1 MLTLF
6 EMTLLEISTDKNAH
20 FGNGNKFLWL
30 KSRKY
35 EMYKKS
41 VK

>member
-1 MLTLF
+1 MF
-6 EMTLLEISTDKNAH
+6 EMTLLGISTDKNAH
-20 FGNGNKFLWL
+20 FGNWNKFLSL

-41 VK
+41 VINRL